1 MEEKRVRRFCRSAAV
16 CDFVFVP
23 VFTAVQSFA
32 VGVWFGLEIYLFFP
46 MGVWAV
52 AGGLL
57 GLLAVILSAGFIA
70 FVVYGAVVLWRKE
83 EEKKKIYYCY
93 LTVSIVLAA
102 GILISGIA
110 LNVLGLRN
118 IWLNI
123 LVFFGCTALMTLNA
137 VGFELKRRSGERFKK
152 ECIKKERTKR
162 EYEADTGKKPPAVEK
177 EIGIEVI
184 KGEYAGAVFPIQ
196 EGETLT
202 FGTQPEY
209 CQVLFCNP
217 FISRRH
223 CSVCYRAELR
233 GYEIID
239 YSKNGTY
246 WMDGERL
253 PLGEGCIC
261 PSGTVFAMGCKEQVM
276 RLI

>member
-1 MEEKRVRRFCRSAAV
+1 MRFRVCTGIYSRPVICRRGMVRVRDLSVFPDGGMGCGRRSAWPACGYLKRRIYSFCCVWGGCAV
-16 CDFVFVP
+16 
-23 VFTAVQSFA
+23 
-32 VGVWFGLEIYLFFP
+32 
-46 MGVWAV
+46 
-52 AGGLL
+52 
-57 GLLAVILSAGFIA
+57 
-70 FVVYGAVVLWRKE
+70 E
-83 EEKKKIYYCY
+83 ERGRKKKIYYCR